1 MKHNIFNQQLNN
13 KMKTGI
19 KFLIN
24 TALAVALIGFAPT
37 LLADDKADAKAE
49 LLQPDPGCYLEFT
62 SKGFRIF
69 SPSTATYKHNN
80 SRDILT
86 AKRKALLKAKVQLA
100 KFLRGT
106 VITDEFVIAALAAE
120 GLGVTREECMRRTKV
135 MRIDANA
142 IINGFLVISTQIDR
156 NTNTVSCVGVVGDKT
171 RIPISIIKCE
181 PRPNLLRRHII
192 SCNRAGDF

>member
-1 MKHNIFNQQLNN
+1 MKP
-13 KMKTGI
+13 GI
-19 KFLIN
+19 KCLIN

-69 SPSTATYKHNN
+69 SLGTATYKHNN
-80 SRDILT
+80 SRDILY
-86 AKRKALLKAKVQLA
+86 AKRKALLKAKAQLA
-100 KFLRGT
+100 KFLGEI

-120 GLGVTREECMRRTKV
+120 GVVVTREECMRRIKV

-142 IINGFLVISTQIDR
+142 IINGFLVISTRIDR

-171 RIPISIIKCE
+171 RIPISIIKCG
-181 PRPNLLRRHII
+181 PRPNFLHPIKKLIKKK
-192 SCNRAGDF
+192 GDF